1 MIQSVLTDT
10 SRTLGLNVIAEHESE
25 VRAYVRDF
33 PTVFKRAEGCM
44 VWDEN
49 GKAYIDFFA
58 GAGALNYGHNHPEM
72 KKAIITYLLDDGIV
86 HSLDLATDAK
96 IDFIKTFDELILK
109 PRNLHYKMMFPGPT
123 GTNAVEAALKLS
135 RKVTGRSTV
144 AAFTHGFHGMTLG
157 ALAVTANRR
166 KRRGASRP
174 LEGSISL
181 PYDGFM
187 GEDVDTLD
195 YIERLF
201 ADEGSGIDV
210 PAAVIVETVQGEG
223 GLHAARL
230 EWLRGLREI
239 TRRHGIL
246 LIVDDIQ
253 AGSGRTGPFFSFE
266 AAEIEPDMVTLS
278 KSLGGYGLPFALVLL
293 HPDLDQFLPGEH
305 NGTFRGNN
313 LAMVAATTALKQYW
327 KDGAFSEEVLKKG
340 HVLRDRLQV
349 IVDAATVSAQVRG
362 RGMMQGIAFEPH
374 GFAEAV
380 SKEAFVR
387 GLIAETS
394 GPENEVIKL
403 LPPLIIDDETLDDG
417 LERLEDAIQT
427 VAKSF

>member
-1 MIQSVLTDT
+1 MTPSVLTDP
-10 SRTLGLNVIAEHESE
+10 SRAVGLNVIAERESE

-44 VWDEN
+44 LWDEN
-49 GKAYIDFFA
+49 GKSYIDFFA

-72 KKAIITYLLDDGIV
+72 KKAMITYLLDDGIV
-86 HSLDLATDAK
+86 HSLDLATEAK
-96 IDFIKTFDELILK
+96 INFIETFDELILK
-109 PRNLHYKMMFPGPT
+109 PRQLQYKMMFPGPT
-123 GTNAVEAALKLS
+123 GTNAVEAALKLA

-187 GEDVDTLD
+187 GEDIDTLD

-201 ADEGSGIDV
+201 ADEGSGIDL

-223 GLHAARL
+223 GLHAARI
-230 EWLRGLREI
+230 EWLRRLRAL
-239 TRRHGIL
+239 TRQYGIL

-253 AGSGRTGPFFSFE
+253 TGSGRTGPFFSFE
-266 AAEIEPDMVTLS
+266 TAEIEPDIVTLS
-278 KSLGGYGLPFALVLL
+278 KSLGGMGLPFALVLL
-293 HPDLDQFLPGEH
+293 HPDLDEFLPGEH

-313 LAMVAATTALKQYW
+313 LAMVAATVAFKQYW
-327 KDGAFSEEVLKKG
+327 KDNTFSEAVVKKG
-340 HVLRDRLQV
+340 NVLSDRLQAM
-349 IVDAATVSAQVRG
+349 VDTLPLSAHVRG
-362 RGMMQGIAFEPH
+362 RGMMQGIAFEPN

-380 SKEAFVR
+380 SKEAFTK
-387 GLIAETS
+387 GLIVETS
-394 GPENEVIKL
+394 GPENEVVKL
-403 LPPLIIDDETLDDG
+403 LPPLIIDDKTLEEG
-417 LERLEDAIQT
+417 LERLEGAIQT
-427 VAKSF
+427 VIKSF